1 MLRLPILTA
10 AAAGALAL
18 APAAD
23 ARVTPTHSARS
34 VARAIVSTPGLLHD
48 ASWVHHPPHGNWAAT
63 STSRYVGFP
72 RAGSSFGLLSSGSA
86 RLIGRPD
93 DSGSLSTDNRGDR
106 YRGTRDTVILRIGI
120 DVPAGARCLS
130 LRFRFLSEEYP
141 EYVHT
146 EFNDAFIAELDR
158 TRWSAATGGPRI
170 KAPGNFARVRD
181 GRLVS
186 VNGAG
191 DFAVRRDRARG
202 TTYDA
207 GTRRLRAS
215 RPITPGRHDVF
226 LTIFDQGDHQ
236 FDSTVVLDDLAANRR
251 TPCVSGASLD

>member
-1 MLRLPILTA
+1 MHRISIVTA
-10 AAAGALAL
+10 AATGALAL
-18 APAAD
+18 APAAG
-23 ARVTPTHSARS
+23 AKVTPTHSARS
-34 VARAIVSTPGLLHD
+34 VARAIVASPQLLRG
-48 ASWVHHPPHGNWAAT
+48 ASWVEHPPRGNWAAT

-72 RAGSSFGLLSSGSA
+72 RSGPSFGLLSSGSA

-93 DSGSLSTDNRGDR
+93 SSGSLSTDNDGPL
-106 YRGTRDTVILRIGI
+106 YRGTRDAVVLRIGI

-146 EFNDAFIAELDR
+146 GFNDAFIAELDR
-158 TRWSAATGGPRI
+158 TRWTAATGGPRI
-170 KAPGNFARVRD
+170 HAPGNFARVRD

-191 DFAVRRDRARG
+191 AFAVTRDRARG

-215 RPITPGRHDVF
+215 RPITPGRHDVY

-236 FDSTVVLDDLAANRR
+236 FDSTVVLDGLTANRR